1 MCGCVGVSVIV
12 CGCVDVIAW
21 VRTSMYGWVS
31 LDCRCDSVNA
41 CVQCM
46 HLEYVANLHMYMCL
60 HFL

>member
-1 MCGCVGVSVIV
+1 M